1 LRLEKTDNDFIL
13 DFVIFITHLGDGQTL
28 IMFALCFLG
37 VLISQKHYRT
47 SALWC
52 LAVATSFV
60 ISTSL
65 KLAFDKAR
73 PDEIYHLVH
82 ASSPAFPSGHAL
94 RSTVVYILA
103 AIVISMVFKIKTGRK
118 FVLLGAYL
126 LAFSIGLSRILLGV
140 HWFADVVAGWV
151 IGLSLCGIF
160 YAALA
165 WLHSPSQEYNLVP
178 N

>member
-1 LRLEKTDNDFIL
+1 MRLEKTDNDFIL

-165 WLHSPSQEYNLVP
+165 WPHSPSQEYNLVP